1 MMHGGKG
8 VLGAVLAGG
17 RSSRFGSDKALA
29 VANGKALL
37 DHAIET
43 LRQVTPQVVVCG
55 RAWPGAV
62 TVVDRPAPDMG
73 PLAGLNSA
81 LHHARLH
88 GFDWVLSLACD
99 TPFVAPTL
107 LSDIAARQRATFFEQ
122 HPVIGLWPAHAG
134 KALDRLLASKGRHSL
149 RAFAQAIGAVPLAG
163 GEAIPNFNFAQ
174 DLDQWLA
181 ISQGPG
187 VEPLSP
193 SKSERIAFV
202 DALATIRAAIAPGPW
217 ETVPTAIANGRILAQ
232 TAVARRDSPPFAM
245 AAMDGYA
252 IAEAMIAAPG
262 ERRLAIG
269 RAQFAG
275 EPMRPLAPE
284 EARPIYTGAAVP
296 SGTGA
301 VLIQEHARVA
311 GHELLLSEPLVAGA
325 NIRRAGEDARA
336 GEPVLTAP
344 ARLNP
349 AVIGALSAYGI
360 AEATVR
366 KRPRVAMLVLG
377 DELADSGSAAP
388 DQVIDANGP
397 MVCALLTD
405 AGCRIFT
412 PVRVQDQEPPIRAAI
427 IAALDAGADMIV
439 LTGGASMGARDLLR
453 PALAGAGAAIH
464 FHGAHMRPGKPVL
477 FATIGKGIPVF
488 GLPGNPVAA
497 LVGAR
502 FFMMAALRAWYG
514 LPPEQANKIWLDRR
528 QGGPTRVLKACA
540 RPDSPNAEPC
550 VLPGQQSY
558 RLRPLLD
565 ADAWLIEGG
574 DEPAR
579 LFPLFDPIF

>member
-1 MMHGGKG
+1 M
-8 VLGAVLAGG
+8 GAVLAGG

-269 RAQFAG
+269 RAQLRKLPDWLAARRANAEFLSQAVA
-275 EPMRPLAPE
+275 EHPLLMVPEIPADITHAWYKYYLLLRPDMADP
-284 EARPIYTGAAVP
+284 EARRAEMIAQLMEKGIPC
-296 SGTGA
+296 GTGSCPDMSLELGLEGLGCRRDGTLA
-301 VLIQEHARVA
+301 NAHALGR
-311 GHELLLSEPLVAGA
+311 HTLMLLVDHTLD
-325 NIRRAGEDARA
+325 RDDMAR
-336 GEPVLTAP
+336 
-344 ARLNP
+344 
-349 AVIGALSAYGI
+349 I
-360 AEATVR
+360 AEA
-366 KRPRVAMLVLG
+366 LW
-377 DELADSGSAAP
+377 ELAA
-388 DQVIDANGP
+388 
-397 MVCALLTD
+397 
-405 AGCRIFT
+405 
-412 PVRVQDQEPPIRAAI
+412 
-427 IAALDAGADMIV
+427 
-439 LTGGASMGARDLLR
+439 
-453 PALAGAGAAIH
+453 
-464 FHGAHMRPGKPVL
+464 
-477 FATIGKGIPVF
+477 
-488 GLPGNPVAA
+488 
-497 LVGAR
+497 
-502 FFMMAALRAWYG
+502 
-514 LPPEQANKIWLDRR
+514 
-528 QGGPTRVLKACA
+528 
-540 RPDSPNAEPC
+540 
-550 VLPGQQSY
+550 
-558 RLRPLLD
+558 
-565 ADAWLIEGG
+565 
-574 DEPAR
+574 
-579 LFPLFDPIF
+579 